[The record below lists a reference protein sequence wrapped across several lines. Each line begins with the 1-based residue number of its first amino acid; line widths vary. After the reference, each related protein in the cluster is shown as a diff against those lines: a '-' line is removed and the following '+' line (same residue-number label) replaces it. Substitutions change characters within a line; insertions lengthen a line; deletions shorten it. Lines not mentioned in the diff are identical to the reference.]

1 MAFTNVQTKLS
12 KALVTN
18 TAGDYALRTVMD
30 GEQDLN
36 GEYLLNEQ
44 TTTNMMS
51 KGTVYRFDG
60 DDDVITVTDSAEIQ
74 NIFDNGGYLQAEIYP
89 LSDGENDL
97 GHIVAKR
104 GGSNVWTWEVSA
116 ESAGFVKLTLNYSFS
131 GTDMVAST
139 GAVIPIGEQSKVGVC
154 FTATAGE
161 VPVFYLNGIA
171 ISSTATTSTGT
182 RTTDVGANLFFGS
195 YNGTFGVFD
204 GEIGEV
210 MLGNFAPTAAE
221 VKDLI
226 SGNIP
231 FKWQYGSQTSV
242 VTGTDSTFAG
252 AGNWTNSGLAT
263 FDVNTSVAGKA
274 YALNDGGND
283 RINLAATL
291 TIGKEYSYSIDAT
304 LDPLSAGSMTPS
316 AIRIGSD
323 LAVAGAYSAF
333 TPQLVGATFTGTFI
347 ADGAI
352 LSVGLSASSVAGQ
365 AFSYDNILVYPL
377 GAVALYTQDS
387 ISETTWYD
395 KANGNDGAVTG
406 AEVLNNP
413 KNPEFD
419 GIIMGDGFLNIGLT
433 VELTIATGVVTAS
446 RSYHTIDTEAD
457 AASDDLETINGGKTG
472 DLLMIRAASSSRTVV
487 VKDGTGNLSLAGDFS
502 LDNGS
507 DKIMLVNAGGT
518 NWEEVSRSDNGA

>member
-210 MLGNFAPTAAE
+210 MLGNFSPTSSE
-221 VKDLI
+221 IKSLI
-226 SGNIP
+226 SANLP
-231 FKWQYGSQTSV
+231 AKWQYGSQVDILSGWDFTSGWSV
-242 VTGTDSTFAG
+242 QGGGAIDDATTFSSVGAGGISTTANILEIGKDYRITFASDDQTCAIRNG
-252 AGNWTNSGLAT
+252 GTEVIGTGDGTYEFTAIAT
-263 FDVNTSVAGKA
+263 TL
-274 YALNDGGND
+274 YL
-283 RINLAATL
+283 RLAATG
-291 TIGKEYSYSIDAT
+291 TVNVTT
-304 LDPLSAGSMTPS
+304 LEV
-316 AIRIGSD
+316 
-323 LAVAGAYSAF
+323 VA
-333 TPQLVGATFTGTFI
+333 
-347 ADGAI
+347 
-352 LSVGLSASSVAGQ
+352 
-365 AFSYDNILVYPL
+365 L
-377 GAVALYTQDS
+377 GAVALYTQNSMNKEAWVDL
-387 ISETTWYD
+387 
-395 KANGNDGAVTG
+395 ANGNDGVITGCELLNISEGQAVNSLVLTPTTVPAAGYEGEIRYNTATNKLNVWTGAAWEAVTS
-406 AEVLNNP
+406 A
-413 KNPEFD
+413 
-419 GIIMGDGFLNIGLT
+419 
-433 VELTIATGVVTAS
+433 
-446 RSYHTIDTEAD
+446 
-457 AASDDLETINGGKTG
+457 
-472 DLLMIRAASSSRTVV
+472 
-487 VKDGTGNLSLAGDFS
+487 
-502 LDNGS
+502 
-507 DKIMLVNAGGT
+507 
-518 NWEEVSRSDNGA
+518 